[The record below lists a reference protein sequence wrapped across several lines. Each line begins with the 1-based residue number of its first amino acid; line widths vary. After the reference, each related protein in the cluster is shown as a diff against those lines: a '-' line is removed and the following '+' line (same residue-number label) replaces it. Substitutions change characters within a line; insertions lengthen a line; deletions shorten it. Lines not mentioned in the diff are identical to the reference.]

1 MFRHRG
7 RSREGL
13 RAQRPPRIPTVGRR
27 PESQE
32 PASGGRLADTRN
44 GPAVHDRRRPR
55 RREGVI
61 KHGGTTYSA
70 AVPPLRRAIGALR
83 HHPGDGEEDT
93 RWLWLAC
100 RVATDL
106 WDDES
111 WNELTTRQ
119 VRFARD
125 SGALDVLPIALTY
138 RAGVAVHAGDFAAAA
153 AMIDEAE
160 AISQATG
167 NAPLRY
173 TLLVLTAWRGDEK
186 RALELIRNSREDAT
200 GRGEGRAI
208 TLAEYVTAVLYNG
221 LGRYPAALAAAE
233 RAAGYDDLG
242 LCGWADRAG
251 RGGGTN
257 RQPRRGHTRPATAQ
271 PACTGQ
277 PHRLGLRRGGP
288 VTRPADR
295 RASGRRTLPRG
306 HRATRPNPHRGP
318 SRPIPPRIRRVVTPR
333 ASEPGRTRA
342 AAPRP

>member
-1 MFRHRG
+1 
-7 RSREGL
+7 
-13 RAQRPPRIPTVGRR
+13 
-27 PESQE
+27 
-32 PASGGRLADTRN
+32 
-44 GPAVHDRRRPR
+44 
-55 RREGVI
+55 VI

-306 HRATRPNPHRGP
+306 HRATH
-318 SRPIPPRIRRVVTPR
+318 
-333 ASEPGRTRA
+333 RTRIAVHLARSHLVYGEWLRREHRNLDAREPLRHAHDVFSRIGA
-342 AAPRP
+342 AAFAERARHELLAT